1 MDEQLKDAF
10 ANHYK
15 SKSLSAEQIERL
27 NALTETDNPAPRY
40 TRKALMGACAMVIL
54 LTALFFQPFVQP
66 SKDIT
71 SMIAAEVAKNHIK
84 MRPMEIKSQSM
95 EAIQQYFTELDF
107 VPMESQ
113 RFSLPNSNLIGGRY
127 CSIQGVM
134 AAQLR
139 YKDTN
144 NQWVTLYETQYDQT
158 VFPHLPHTEKGEPPL
173 KAYHSGLEIE
183 IWVEKGLLMVSAQ
196 PGSYSL

>member
-84 MRPMEIKSQSM
+84 MRPMEIKSQS
-95 EAIQQYFTELDF
+95 Y
-107 VPMESQ
+107 
-113 RFSLPNSNLIGGRY
+113 
-127 CSIQGVM
+127 
-134 AAQLR
+134 LR
-139 YKDTN
+139 YEEGIVLYMPITTFPA
-144 NQWVTLYETQYDQT
+144 TLFVQ
-158 VFPHLPHTEKGEPPL
+158 
-173 KAYHSGLEIE
+173 
-183 IWVEKGLLMVSAQ
+183 
-196 PGSYSL
+196 